1 MTQIVKRNWI
11 INGVQKECT
20 MHGLAR
26 LVDIL
31 RTEADM
37 TGVKEGCGEGE
48 CGACTVLVDGRP
60 VLSCLQNAAAV
71 PDGSDIMTVEGLE
84 QTAIGRALQT
94 AFTEGGAVQ
103 CGFCIPGMLMSA
115 YALLAKNGNPAE
127 ADIRTALAGNLCRCT
142 GYVKIIEA
150 VQKAAQMLR
159 GEDQ

>member
-1 MTQIVKRNWI
+1 MTQIIKRNWI

-26 LVDIL
+26 LLDIL

-84 QTAIGRALQT
+84 QTTIGRALQT

-115 YALLAKNGNPAE
+115 YALLAQNGDPIE
-127 ADIRTALAGNLCRCT
+127 EDIRRALAGNLCRCT

-159 GEDQ
+159 GDGQ